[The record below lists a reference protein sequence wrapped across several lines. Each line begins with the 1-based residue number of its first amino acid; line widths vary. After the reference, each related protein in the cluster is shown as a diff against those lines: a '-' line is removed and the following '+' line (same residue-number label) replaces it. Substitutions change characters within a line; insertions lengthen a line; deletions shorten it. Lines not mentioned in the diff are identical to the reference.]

1 MTLRG
6 AVNLEAGTVPSSSSQ
21 GRVQS
26 ESEDFSRSILYVP
39 GRQDEVISRVGK
51 ADPNTV
57 VVLQASSSELY
68 RHPPVTLSTN

>member
-1 MTLRG
+1 MTLWG
-6 AVNLEAGTVPSSSSQ
+6 AVNLEVGTVSSSSSR

-26 ESEDFSRSILYVP
+26 ESEDFSRSVLYVP

-51 ADPNTV
+51 VDPNTV

-68 RHPPVTLSTN
+68 RHPPATPSAR